1 MRPSSW
7 FAQHPVFR
15 VEEFVAA
22 HAGEAGRSRQ
32 TSAAVLKQHVA
43 AGNLVRVR
51 RGLYATVPRGADGE
65 TAPIDPY
72 LVAAHLHDDAAITY
86 HTALQYHG
94 RAYTSW
100 STFQVVSR
108 VRAPTFDFRGARY
121 VTVQAPASVRQ
132 DPDLGG
138 GIALESHAGGQV
150 LVTTLE
156 RTLVDVL
163 DRPDLGGGWE
173 EIWRSLEAV
182 EFFDLDAVLTYVRRL
197 GSALTAAR
205 VGLFLEQHREPLI
218 VDDEHLNT
226 LTRLA
231 PRQPRYLDTS
241 RERGRLLPR
250 WNLIVSERL
259 LRRDWEEPA

>member
-1 MRPSSW
+1 MKPSDW
-7 FAQHPVFR
+7 FARHPVFR
-15 VEEFVAA
+15 IEDFVAA
-22 HAGEAGRSRQ
+22 HAGDAGRSRQ

-43 AGNLVRVR
+43 GGNLIRIR
-51 RGLYATVPRGADGE
+51 RGLYATVPRGADAD
-65 TAPIDPY
+65 TAPVDPY
-72 LVAAHLHDDAAITY
+72 LAAANLHDDATLAY

-94 RAYTSW
+94 RAYTTW
-100 STFQVVSR
+100 STFQVVSQD
-108 VRAPTFDFRGARY
+108 RAPAFEFRGARY
-121 VTVQAPASVRQ
+121 VTVQAPAPVRHA
-132 DPDLGG
+132 PDLGG
-138 GIALESHAGGQV
+138 AIAVEPHAGSRV
-150 LVTTLE
+150 RVTTLE

-173 EIWRSLEAV
+173 ETWRSLEAV
-182 EFFDLDAVLTYVRRL
+182 EFFDLDPVVTYVRRL

-205 VGLFLEQHREPLI
+205 VGLFLDQHREPLM
-218 VDDEHLNT
+218 VDDEYLNA
-226 LTRLA
+226 LARLA